1 MKNLIPGAITAF
13 VLASIGF
20 GIVAQPASAETIK
33 GMAQK
38 GGANCKMK
46 AVEQF
51 SVPMSDVS
59 VSLGATL
66 QESIDKGDI
75 TLNDIKK
82 NGLSFNW
89 VVTRDG
95 QKIDGYCNTDGKGK
109 ITEFKQ

>member
-1 MKNLIPGAITAF
+1 MKKTIPGMIATFLLASVGF
-13 VLASIGF
+13 VLAT
-20 GIVAQPASAETIK
+20 QPASAETIK

-38 GGANCKMK
+38 GGAYCKMK

-82 NGLSFNW
+82 DGLSFNW

-95 QKIDGYCNTDGKGK
+95 KKIDGYCNTNGKGK
-109 ITEFKQ
+109 VTEFKQ

>member
-1 MKNLIPGAITAF
+1 MKNLIPCTITTF
-13 VLASIGF
+13 VLLSLGLGLAP
-20 GIVAQPASAETIK
+20 QPAFSQTMNGLI
-33 GMAQK
+33 QK
-38 GGANCKMK
+38 GGQNCKMK

-82 NGLSFNW
+82 QGLIFNW

-95 QKIDGYCNTDGKGK
+95 KKIDGYCGTNGKGNV
-109 ITEFKQ
+109 TEFKQ

>member
-1 MKNLIPGAITAF
+1 MKNLIPATITAF
-13 VLASIGF
+13 VLASVSF
-20 GIVAQPASAETIK
+20 GLAPQSAFAETIN
-33 GMAQK
+33 GMIQK

-46 AVEQF
+46 AVDQF

-66 QESIDKGDI
+66 RESIDKGDI

-82 NGLSFNW
+82 DGLSFNW

-95 QKIDGYCNTDGKGK
+95 KKIDGYCNTNGKGNV
-109 ITEFKQ
+109 TEFKQ

>member
-1 MKNLIPGAITAF
+1 MKNLIPGTIAAF
-13 VLASIGF
+13 VLASVSF
-20 GIVAQPASAETIK
+20 GIVTQPASAETVK

-82 NGLSFNW
+82 DGLIFNW

-95 QKIDGYCNTDGKGK
+95 KKIDGYCGTNGKGNV
-109 ITEFKQ
+109 TEFKQ

>member
-1 MKNLIPGAITAF
+1 MKKTIPGMIATFLLASVGF
-13 VLASIGF
+13 VLAT
-20 GIVAQPASAETIK
+20 QPASAETIK

-82 NGLSFNW
+82 DGLSFNW

-95 QKIDGYCNTDGKGK
+95 KKIDGYCNTNGKGK
-109 ITEFKQ
+109 VTEFKQ

>member
-1 MKNLIPGAITAF
+1 MKNLIPATITAF
-13 VLASIGF
+13 VLASVSF
-20 GIVAQPASAETIK
+20 GLAPQSAFAETVN
-33 GMAQK
+33 GMIQK

-46 AVEQF
+46 AVDQF

-75 TLNDIKK
+75 TLKDIKK
-82 NGLSFNW
+82 DGLSFNW

-95 QKIDGYCNTDGKGK
+95 KKMEGYCNTNGKGK
-109 ITEFKQ
+109 VTEFRQ

>member
-1 MKNLIPGAITAF
+1 MKNLIPATITAF
-13 VLASIGF
+13 VLVSVSF
-20 GIVAQPASAETIK
+20 GLAPQSAFAETIN
-33 GMAQK
+33 GMIQK

-46 AVEQF
+46 AVDQF

-75 TLNDIKK
+75 TLKDIKK
-82 NGLSFNW
+82 DGLSFNW

-95 QKIDGYCNTDGKGK
+95 KKTDGYCNTNGKGNV
-109 ITEFKQ
+109 TEFKQ